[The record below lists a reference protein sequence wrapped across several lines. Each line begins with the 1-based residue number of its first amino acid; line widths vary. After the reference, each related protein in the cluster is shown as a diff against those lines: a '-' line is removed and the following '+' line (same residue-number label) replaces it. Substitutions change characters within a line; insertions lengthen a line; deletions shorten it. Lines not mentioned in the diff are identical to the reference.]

1 MGIKKVLSK
10 IFSSRPARPAAP
22 ETRRRA
28 ITPRPM
34 VVSLDGVQAVE
45 PLPADPFP
53 EPFLVDA
60 VSLGQILDHVRA
72 VGEIDRKYVF
82 DIMKGVL
89 AMDGKKER
97 LHWRIANAVWPEEY
111 RRIDISG
118 GRLKFEYAE
127 GVFTVRIFDIST
139 SFHRKYVDL
148 VNDRRTIKA
157 HLQNLLAGINCEFAD
172 LDADFERGLVFTIKI
187 P

>member
-10 IFSSRPARPAAP
+10 LFGSRPARPAVP

-53 EPFLVDA
+53 EPFLVDS
-60 VSLGQILDHVRA
+60 VSLWRILDQVRE

-82 DIMKGVL
+82 DIKKGTLVL
-89 AMDGKKER
+89 DGEKAR
-97 LHWRIANAVWPEEY
+97 IHPRIANAVWPGGY

-157 HLQNLLAGINCEFAD
+157 HLQGLLAGINCEFAD
-172 LDADFERGLVFTIKI
+172 IDGDFEHGVVFTIKT

>member
-1 MGIKKVLSK
+1 MGIKSVLSK
-10 IFSSRPARPAAP
+10 IFASRPARPAAP

-34 VVSLDGVQAVE
+34 TVSLDGVQSVE

-53 EPFLVDA
+53 EPFLVDS
-60 VSLGQILDHVRA
+60 VSLGQILDYVRA

-82 DIMKGVL
+82 DIKKGTLVL
-89 AMDGKKER
+89 DGEKTR
-97 LHWRIANAVWPEEY
+97 IHPRIANAVWPEGY
-111 RRIDISG
+111 RRIDLSG

-127 GVFTVRIFDIST
+127 GVFTVRIFDLST
-139 SFHRKYVDL
+139 SFHRMYEAL
-148 VNDRRTIKA
+148 INDRRTIKA

-172 LDADFERGLVFTIKI
+172 LDGDFERGVVFTIKI
-187 P
+187 S

>member
-1 MGIKKVLSK
+1 MGIKSVLSK
-10 IFSSRPARPAAP
+10 IFASRPARPVVP

-28 ITPRPM
+28 ITPLPT
-34 VVSLDGVQAVE
+34 AK

-53 EPFLVDA
+53 EPFLVNA
-60 VSLGQILDHVRA
+60 VSLGQMLDHVREG
-72 VGEIDRKYVF
+72 GELDRKYVF

-97 LHWRIANAVWPEEY
+97 FHWRIAKAVWPEGY
-111 RRIDISG
+111 RRIDLSG

-172 LDADFERGLVFTIKI
+172 IDGDFERGVVFTIKI